1 VPDHQADSP
10 TPFSLLIGNARKN
23 GMFGV
28 PNDKL
33 ESFIASRI
41 ALIRAGDPAPH
52 DVRTGDGRRIR
63 ARCAVMRDGGRMLT
77 YCDITD
83 LAQQAER
90 LEKLAT
96 TDTLTGLTNRRHF
109 LALADKEWSRFQRYQ
124 RPLSMLMVDIDH
136 FKAVNDRFGHAT
148 GDEALKLVAENC
160 RTGQRES
167 DTVGRIGG
175 EEFALLLPETDAA
188 QARVVAERIQSNLAI
203 QPFIAD
209 GEPVVLTVSIGL
221 AAATLSMSG
230 IDALM
235 KAADQALY
243 SAKAQ
248 GRNRIV
254 QFVAKPPAKLA
265 AE

>member
-1 VPDHQADSP
+1 
-10 TPFSLLIGNARKN
+10 
-23 GMFGV
+23 M
-28 PNDKL
+28 
-33 ESFIASRI
+33 
-41 ALIRAGDPAPH
+41 
-52 DVRTGDGRRIR
+52 
-63 ARCAVMRDGGRMLT
+63 
-77 YCDITD
+77 
-83 LAQQAER
+83 
-90 LEKLAT
+90 
-96 TDTLTGLTNRRHF
+96 
-109 LALADKEWSRFQRYQ
+109 
-124 RPLSMLMVDIDH
+124 
-136 FKAVNDRFGHAT
+136 RFGHAT

-167 DTVGRIGG
+167 DAVGRVGG

-248 GRNRIV
+248 GRNRIM
-254 QFVAKPPAKLA
+254 QLVAKPPAKLA